1 MSIKLYKK
9 KCEYKFT
16 PEESER
22 LNLPKKRPGNYGRS
36 WKHTESVFIEHID
49 KNTKELISIEE
60 TSWYGHKCRKNIEI
74 TRGSPPFCSEHN
86 NNEVVDEWKNQKKL
100 KRNYEKYSHLRTNSR
115 FSSMPKDD
123 QIVRQNIKNKVE
135 KDSVRPL
142 RCPKCGSEN
151 TKLAKTVSAEG
162 TFTGINSTQV
172 IGRTKTTTFS
182 QSRMA
187 QAASYEMPTGGGFMT
202 FILTFALFGLFSFA
216 IFSLNL
222 KLFLEF
228 ILIGLSFFG
237 SYLIA
242 TAILDTGFERDMR
255 SFKDYSKMRFCMDCM
270 HKY

>member
-1 MSIKLYKK
+1 VPKKIYKK

-22 LNLPKKRPGNYGRS
+22 LDLPKKQPGNYGRS
-36 WKHTESVFIEHID
+36 WKHTESIFIEHVN
-49 KNTKELISIEE
+49 KSTKELISIEE

-86 NNEVVDEWKNQKKL
+86 REEVVNEWEKQKKL
-100 KRNYEKYSHLRTNSR
+100 KRDYKKYSHLKVSS
-115 FSSMPKDD
+115 FSSSMPKDD
-123 QIVRQNIKNKVE
+123 GIVRQNIGNKAE
-135 KDSVRPL
+135 KDSNRPL
-142 RCPKCGSEN
+142 RCPKCGSDN
-151 TKLAKTVSAEG
+151 TKLARTVSAEG
-162 TFTGINSTQV
+162 TSTGINSTQV
-172 IGRTKTTTFS
+172 IGRTKTTTFT

-187 QAASYEMPTGGGFMT
+187 QAASFERPTSGGFMT
-202 FILTFALFGLFSFA
+202 FILTFALFTFFSFV

-222 KLFLEF
+222 NLFAEF

-242 TAILDTGFERDMR
+242 TAILDTGVERDMR
-255 SFKDYSKMRFCMDCM
+255 SYNDYTKMRFCMDCM